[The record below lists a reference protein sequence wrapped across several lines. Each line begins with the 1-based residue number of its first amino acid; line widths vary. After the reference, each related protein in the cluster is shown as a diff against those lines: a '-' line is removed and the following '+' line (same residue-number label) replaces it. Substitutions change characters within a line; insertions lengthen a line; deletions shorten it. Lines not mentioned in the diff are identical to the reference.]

1 MKMHK
6 SDFLEK
12 LRVDKKAWVR
22 CYLSS
27 PNIDPNKYPFK
38 FQPLH
43 IQEHNRSISLITPS
57 VGWAEYSPIYD
68 IDGFDGT
75 VMTFIAEEYVMEVRF

>member
-1 MKMHK
+1 MNK

-12 LRVDKKAWVR
+12 LRVEKQAWVK

-27 PNIDPNKYPFK
+27 PDIYPNKHSFQ

-43 IQEHNRSISLITPS
+43 IQEHNRSIVLITPS
-57 VGWAEYSPIYD
+57 VGWAEYSPKYD

-75 VMTFIAEEYVMEVRF
+75 VMTFIAEEYVMEVKF